1 MNIEHVTERFALLAS
16 LDSNELPRWGTL
28 VRDACAYV
36 QAHCTVKDPDAEQ
49 TARLEALAAAYALKL
64 YGMYADEGITQF
76 VAGDVRLTSSA
87 GTGKKANSLWDELLR
102 SNADLIHTG
111 GFLFGRVIT

>member
-16 LDSNELPRWGTL
+16 LDSEELPRWNVL

-36 QAHCTVKDPDAEQ
+36 QSHCTAKDPDEEQ

-64 YGMYADEGITQF
+64 YGMCADEGITQF

-87 GTGKKANSLWDELLR
+87 GNGKNARSLWDELV
-102 SNADLIHTG
+102 SANPDLIHTG
-111 GFLFGRVIT
+111 GFLFGRVMT